1 MLPAEGL
8 GRRGEGH
15 IQMHVGW
22 GSPPG
27 HLQACFLTGF
37 GPSCRGERR
46 NPGREG
52 DRPQVVSGCFFP
64 SSLFSADQF
73 VVSVPTE
80 VSGRFSEMKILFFFR
95 GMVGGWWRGL
105 LGEGQATVPKYC
117 RPREVLDFP
126 RTLRPPALSLAR
138 GPVGILRPRQDSA
151 VLSG

>member
-1 MLPAEGL
+1 MWAVSHHCPIRVFGFFCVFVLFFLHVRVLPAEGL

-46 NPGREG
+46 NPGRAG

-73 VVSVPTE
+73 VVSVSTE

-95 GMVGGWWRGL
+95 GMV
-105 LGEGQATVPKYC
+105 EGATGRRSGHSPKI
-117 RPREVLDFP
+117 F
-126 RTLRPPALSLAR
+126 
-138 GPVGILRPRQDSA
+138 
-151 VLSG
+151 